1 MPAHSD
7 TESRPTPGSDTDTE
21 SRPTPGSES
30 PVEATVLDATAAEGA
45 DAPSRRRRL
54 EPDERRAQILACAID
69 MFGERPY
76 AAVSTAELA
85 QRAGVARG
93 LINHYFGNKRD
104 LYLAVVRR
112 MVTLPRPEAMTVPT
126 GTMRDR
132 VDASVAW
139 LLDTIGE
146 HGHTWVKV
154 TGHEGIGDDPEV
166 QRILDEADTAAADRV
181 VWMMGLEES
190 LHSDELRAL
199 VRCYGGLVKAAGREW
214 IVRGSLTREQ
224 VHNLLA
230 DMLRTLITETF
241 PNVHG
246 DN

>member
-1 MPAHSD
+1 MPAHSE
-7 TESRPTPGSDTDTE
+7 TRPAASAGA
-21 SRPTPGSES
+21 
-30 PVEATVLDATAAEGA
+30 EAPA
-45 DAPSRRRRL
+45 RRRL
-54 EPDERRAQILACAID
+54 DPDERRAQILARAIE

-112 MVTLPRPEAMTVPT
+112 MVTLPKPDDMVLPN
-126 GTMRDR
+126 GTARER

-146 HGHTWVKV
+146 HGSTWVKV

-166 QRILDEADTAAADRV
+166 QRILDDADDAAAARLLDMV
-181 VWMMGLEES
+181 GLSES
-190 LHSDELRAL
+190 RHTAELRAL
-199 VRCYGGLVKAAGREW
+199 VRAYGGMVKTAGREW
-214 IVRGSLTREQ
+214 IIRGTLTREQ
-224 VHNLLA
+224 VHILLA
-230 DMLRTLITETF
+230 DMLFALITTSF
-241 PNVHG
+241 PKI
-246 DN
+246 DR

>member
-7 TESRPTPGSDTDTE
+7 TTIEPTPTGGAA
-21 SRPTPGSES
+21 PG
-30 PVEATVLDATAAEGA
+30 AAEP

-54 EPDERRAQILACAID
+54 EPDERRAQILACAIE

-112 MVTLPRPEAMTVPT
+112 MVTLPRPAHMVVPT
-126 GTMRDR
+126 TGTTRER
-132 VDASVAW
+132 IDASVSW
-139 LLDTIGE
+139 LLDTLGE
-146 HGHTWVKV
+146 HGTTWVKV
-154 TGHEGIGDDPEV
+154 TGLEGIGDDPEV
-166 QRILDEADTAAADRV
+166 QRILDEADDAAAERV
-181 VWMMGLEES
+181 VQMVGLGDS
-190 LHSDELRAL
+190 LHSAELRAL

-214 IVRGSLTREQ
+214 IVRGSLDRPQ
-224 VHNLLA
+224 VHDLLC
-230 DMLRTLITETF
+230 DTLTTLITESF
-241 PNVHG
+241 PKVNG
-246 DN
+246 SN

>member
-7 TESRPTPGSDTDTE
+7 TDPAAVAPTAADP
-21 SRPTPGSES
+21 
-30 PVEATVLDATAAEGA
+30 ATAPEDS

-54 EPDERRAQILACAID
+54 EPDERRAQILSCAID

-112 MVTLPRPEAMTVPT
+112 MVTLPRPEKMTIPDGST
-126 GTMRDR
+126 RER

-139 LLDTIGE
+139 LLDTISE
-146 HGHTWVKV
+146 HGSTWVKV
-154 TGHEGIGDDPEV
+154 TGHEGVGDDPEV
-166 QRILDEADTAAADRV
+166 QRILDEADYAAADRMV
-181 VWMMGLEES
+181 AMMGLGES
-190 LHSDELRAL
+190 LHSAELRAL
-199 VRCYGGLVKAAGREW
+199 IRCYGGLVKTAGREW
-214 IVRGSLTREQ
+214 IVRGSLSRAQ
-224 VHNLLA
+224 VHVLLA
-230 DMLRTLITETF
+230 DALVTLVTETF
-241 PNVHG
+241 PKVDTITG
-246 DN
+246 

>member
-7 TESRPTPGSDTDTE
+7 TAESL
-21 SRPTPGSES
+21 
-30 PVEATVLDATAAEGA
+30 A
-45 DAPSRRRRL
+45 RRRRL
-54 EPDERRAQILACAID
+54 EPDERRAQILECAIA

-112 MVTLPRPEAMTVPT
+112 MVTLPRPDHMVVPT
-126 GTMRDR
+126 GTDRER

-146 HGHTWVKV
+146 HGSTWVKV

-166 QRILDEADTAAADRV
+166 QRILDEADDAAAERLLQMV
-181 VWMMGLEES
+181 GLS
-190 LHSDELRAL
+190 GSRRSAELRAL
-199 VRCYGGLVKAAGREW
+199 VRAYGGLVKAAGREW
-214 IVRGSLTREQ
+214 ITRESLTREQ
-224 VHNLLA
+224 VHHLLA
-230 DMLRTLITETF
+230 DMLLTLVTQSF
-241 PNVHG
+241 PKIEQGN
-246 DN
+246 D